1 MALRST
7 GHREPDLLVD
17 RVRRMLDGAFP
28 PGEIAAAALCSVV
41 AQHPFWDAN
50 HRTGFEMA
58 QLVLRAF
65 GLKIVATREE
75 IERYVRGIDRE
86 GLMESQIA
94 AWIRRR
100 AEPLR

>member
-1 MALRST
+1 
-7 GHREPDLLVD
+7 
-17 RVRRMLDGAFP
+17 MLDGAFP

-41 AQHPFWDAN
+41 AQHPFWDAS
-50 HRTGFEMA
+50 HRTGFELA
-58 QLVLRAF
+58 QLVLRRL
-65 GLKIVATREE
+65 GLKIVVTRKEME
-75 IERYVRGIDRE
+75 QYARGIDRE